1 MASNAST
8 DTITLT
14 VAPRAV
20 EGSRATRRLRRTGA
34 IPGIVYGGTEDP
46 VAFQVAERTLRHAL
60 QDSGAVLTLK
70 VDGGSSG
77 PVVVKELVRHP
88 VTGATMHL
96 DLLRVRMDVA
106 IESTTVLELTGSD
119 DAPGIVQGGILEHV
133 VRELTIE
140 ALPAEIPETIE
151 YDVSAMQIGDT
162 VTLAQITAPSGV
174 TLLDDP
180 ETVVASLTPP
190 RLQVEPDDAIESE
203 TEVIGE
209 AEADGATGDEA
220 ESKSDPDASE

>member
-1 MASNAST
+1 MASN
-8 DTITLT
+8 DTITLN

-34 IPGIVYGGTEDP
+34 IPGVVYGGTEEP
-46 VAFQVAERTLRHAL
+46 LAFQVPERTLRHAL
-60 QDSGAVLTLK
+60 RDSGAVLTLQ

-119 DAPGIVQGGILEHV
+119 DAPGIIGGGILEHV

-162 VTLAQITAPSGV
+162 LTLEQITPPSGV

-180 ETVVASLTPP
+180 ETVVATLTRP

-203 TEVIGE
+203 TQVIGE
-209 AEADGATGDEA
+209 AGAEGATGDDA
-220 ESKSDPDASE
+220 KSQSDSGASE

>member
-1 MASNAST
+1 MASN
-8 DTITLT
+8 DTITLN

-34 IPGIVYGGTEDP
+34 IPGVVYGGTEEP
-46 VAFQVAERTLRHAL
+46 LAFQVAEGTLRHAL
-60 QDSGAVLTLK
+60 QDSGAVLTLH

-119 DAPGIVQGGILEHV
+119 DAPGIIGGGILEHV

-140 ALPAEIPETIE
+140 ALPADLPETIE

-162 VTLAQITAPSGV
+162 LTLEQITAPAGV

-180 ETVVASLTPP
+180 GTVVATLTRP

-203 TEVIGE
+203 TQVIGE
-209 AEADGATGDEA
+209 AGAEGATGDDA
-220 ESKSDPDASE
+220 QSQSDSGASE

>member
-14 VAPRAV
+14 VASRAV

-106 IESTTVLELTGSD
+106 IESATVLELTGSD